1 MFLKRPG
8 DGLFE
13 SASAIIVSLLR
24 HLSYDHE
31 AQIACAMVVPIFGR
45 SLLSEESDS

>member
-1 MFLKRPG
+1 MFLKRTG

-13 SASAIIVSLLR
+13 SASAIIVSLPR

-31 AQIACAMVVPIFGR
+31 AQIACAMVVPVFGR
-45 SLLSEESDS
+45 LLLSKDSDS